1 MKILDWVICDDIR
14 FEDNGKKLLVGVYD
28 QSVNFRYIPEPR
40 PETLGLNLSSFI
52 RILKVSEEEAPD
64 TARVLF
70 SVDEEIAHDIKLG
83 LQPSHEGW
91 KKLLTLVIK
100 TDFQFK
106 SSCTLS
112 LKIELIRNDEVIHA
126 LEAPLNVSILIH
138 EKDD

>member
-1 MKILDWVICDDIR
+1 MRILDWVICDDIR

-28 QSVNFRYIPEPR
+28 QSVNFRHLPEPR

-83 LQPSHEGW
+83 LQPSPEGW

-100 TDFQFK
+100 ADFQFK